1 MKVLVVNENAIM
13 VEGYKRILYESDWR
27 NIIAIESITC
37 KSTENICVY
46 DLVILNITAPVTD
59 LENVLV
65 CNAMRKVSKELRPFK
80 LLVTTS
86 NLDVF
91 TLYDVMKKVNPDG
104 LVVKAEL
111 NPKDFLIAVR
121 SIIIEGGSFHSKHV
135 RNSMKII
142 YKSDI
147 FLDDVNRSIVVL
159 LARGIQ
165 TKSLPQFLNLSISA
179 IDKRK
184 VLIKELF
191 NIEKGTDEDIL
202 REANRLGFI

>member
-1 MKVLVVNENAIM
+1 MKVLIVNENAIM
-13 VEGYKRILYESDWR
+13 VEGYKYILSESDWR
-27 NIIAIESITC
+27 NMITIESTTC
-37 KSTENICVY
+37 KSAENICVY

-59 LENVLV
+59 LENVLN

-86 NLDVF
+86 RLDVF

-111 NPKDFLIAVR
+111 NPKDFLIAVQ
-121 SIIIEGGSFHSKHV
+121 SIIEGGSFQSKHV
-135 RNSMKII
+135 RNSMKIL
-142 YKSDI
+142 YKSAI
-147 FLDDVNRSIVVL
+147 FLDDVNRNIVVL

-202 REANRLGFI
+202 REAKRLGFI